1 MSAWAL
7 LLLGLI
13 SAFQLQRMKY
23 EELVLFQS
31 FPEYGDYMAR
41 TARLVPG
48 VY

>member
-1 MSAWAL
+1 
-7 LLLGLI
+7 
-13 SAFQLQRMKY
+13 
-23 EELVLFQS
+23 VLFQS